1 MPDRGYILGAEVWVR
16 IGEVRIHKFRNE
28 DLDRLQEELIGQ
40 VAEPNQYGPSYDAC
54 RYCPRQMNCAAK
66 EEWTRAGITAL
77 ECVNDS
83 IQTADN
89 DIATTAVIAGL
100 YDKSRMVARA
110 LRHYDDVLKS
120 LLAEGPLVT
129 SDGRTITIEPQEQDY
144 IKPSKAMRILREE
157 LKLTADEAN
166 IALGITKSGLQKV
179 LKGRAPKGKAAS
191 YMRKAMA
198 RLCEVGAVEKVIKPR
213 IKVSR
218 S

>member
-1 MPDRGYILGAEVWVR
+1 
-16 IGEVRIHKFRNE
+16 
-28 DLDRLQEELIGQ
+28 
-40 VAEPNQYGPSYDAC
+40 
-54 RYCPRQMNCAAK
+54 
-66 EEWTRAGITAL
+66 
-77 ECVNDS
+77 VNDS

-144 IKPSKAMRILREE
+144 IKPSKAIRLFREE
-157 LKLTADEAN
+157 LKLTADEVN
-166 IALGITKSGLQKV
+166 IALKITKSGLQEV
-179 LKGRAPKGKAAS
+179 LKGRAPRGKAAA
-191 YMRKAMA
+191 YMRTAMA